1 MALAG
6 LLLEVQSRVFDALNA
21 LEEVSIQSVRKAQEV
36 YVSDL
41 GGIVPEGI
49 QNAGLA
55 DQAAFFQ
62 AKLNRPIRVCG
73 MVKNTGEPGG
83 GPFWIHEN
91 DGTQSLQILETA
103 QIDLNDSASKQ
114 HFQASTHF
122 NPVDLICGTRDYR
135 GQAFDLLHFRDMN
148 TGFITEKSKSG
159 KVLKALE
166 LPGLWNGAM
175 ANWNSLFVE
184 VPLLT
189 FNPVKTINDLLR
201 EEHQA

>member
-1 MALAG
+1 M
-6 LLLEVQSRVFDALNA
+6 
-21 LEEVSIQSVRKAQEV
+21 LEEVSSQSVSKAQEV

-41 GGIVPEGI
+41 GGIIPQTLQGASLTE
-49 QNAGLA
+49 
-55 DQAAFFQ
+55 QAAFFQ

-83 GPFWIHEN
+83 GPFWIQEK

-103 QIDLNDSASKQ
+103 QIDLNNSESKN

-122 NPVDLICGTRDYR
+122 NPDDLVCGTRDYR
-135 GQAFDLLHFRDMN
+135 GQAFDLLQFRDMN

-159 KVLKALE
+159 TVLKALE

-175 ANWNSLFVE
+175 AHWNTLFVE
-184 VPLLT
+184 VPLIT